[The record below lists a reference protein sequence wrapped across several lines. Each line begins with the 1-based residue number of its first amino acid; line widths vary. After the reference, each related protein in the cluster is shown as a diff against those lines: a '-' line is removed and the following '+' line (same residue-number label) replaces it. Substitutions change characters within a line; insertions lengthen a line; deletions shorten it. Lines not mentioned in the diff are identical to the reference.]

1 VRRFAELYDAID
13 RTTSTTAKVEAM
25 ASYIREAP
33 PEDAAWGIYFLM
45 GRRIRRLLKRD
56 DLAAIAIEMSGIPE
70 WLLNECYSAVG
81 DGAETIS
88 LVLDAAGVL
97 TEEPEDVPLSVWVE
111 ERIEGLR
118 NADSM
123 GRRETLRA
131 WWGRSDARQV
141 FLVTKLMTGELRVGV
156 SSTLLARAVGLASGV
171 DPDLAAH
178 RLMGDWRPN
187 ARFMARVLSPRTT
200 EEDLSKPYPFYL
212 ASPVTP
218 PGEGVDEAADIE
230 RQLGDVTQY
239 QAEWKWDGI
248 RAQMIRRGAVTV
260 LWSRGEEVVTDRFSE
275 VSEAAVRV
283 PSGTVLD
290 GELLAYRDGKPLEF
304 AKLQTRIGRVGV
316 TANVLAEAPTAFM
329 AYDVM
334 EWEGRDVRGME
345 LVERRAL
352 LERIIA
358 GVRSPKI
365 VISEVVTGTVAGGS
379 WAELAA
385 MRKGS
390 RGRGVEGLML
400 KRKDLPYGVGRER
413 GSWWKWKIDPLSID
427 AVLIYAQ
434 PGHGRRAGLLTDYT
448 FGVWDRGELVPVAKA
463 YSGLTDEEIVR
474 LDTWLRQHTTAKY
487 GPVRTVE
494 ATQVFELHFE
504 GIAHSSRHRSGVAF
518 RFPRMA
524 RWRTDKK
531 AEEADTIESVRKLLV
546 ETGKRP
552 VERTIFDV
560 EE

>member
-1 VRRFAELYDAID
+1 MRRFAELYDAID
-13 RTTSTTAKVEAM
+13 QTTSTNTKVEAM
-25 ASYIREAP
+25 ASYIKEAP

-45 GRRIRRLLKRD
+45 GRRMRRLLKRD
-56 DLAAIAIEMSGIPE
+56 ELAQVAMEMSGIPE
-70 WLLNECYSAVG
+70 WLLWECYTAVG

-97 TEEPEDVPLSVWVE
+97 TEEPEDVPLSMWVE

-118 NADSM
+118 HMDAG
-123 GRRETLRA
+123 GRKEALRE
-131 WWGRSDARQV
+131 WWKKSDARQV

-187 ARFMARVLSPRTT
+187 AGFIARVLSPRTT

-218 PGEGVDEAADIE
+218 PAEGVDEAIDIE
-230 RQLGDVTQY
+230 RQLGDVGQY

-248 RAQMIRRGAVTV
+248 RAQLIRRGGVTV
-260 LWSRGEEVVTDRFSE
+260 LWSRGEEIVTDRFSE
-275 VSEAAVRV
+275 VSDAAARV

-316 TANVLAEAPTAFM
+316 NASVLAEAPAAFM

-334 EWEGRDVRGME
+334 EWEGRDVRGMPMF
-345 LVERRAL
+345 ERRML
-352 LERIIA
+352 LERIVA

-365 VISEVVTGTVAGGS
+365 VVSELVQATS

-390 RGRGVEGLML
+390 RAKGVEGLML

-427 AVLIYAQ
+427 AVLMYAQ
-434 PGHGRRAGLLTDYT
+434 AGHGRRAGLLTDYT

-463 YSGLTDEEIVR
+463 YSGLTDEEIAR

-494 ATQVFELHFE
+494 AVQVFELHFE
-504 GIAHSSRHRSGVAF
+504 GIAHSTRHRSGVAF

-531 AEEADTIESVRKLLV
+531 AEEADTIESVRRLLV
-546 ETGKRP
+546 ETGKRA
-552 VERTIFDV
+552 VERTIFELED
-560 EE
+560 